1 MRRRTV
7 TAFVLTVSLVLAV
20 PALQAGGPEQVDMDG
35 VPSAP
40 GEDALE
46 RSETVE
52 NARVTVAEELGRHG
66 LTDHQIEERLGQL
79 SDEDLLYLADHA
91 SQVQEGG
98 TNPPEYIW
106 VLLGVFLVVA
116 IVAAIL

>member
-1 MRRRTV
+1 M
-7 TAFVLTVSLVLAV
+7 VSLVLAV
-20 PALQAGGPEQVDMDG
+20 PAVRSGGQEQVGTDG
-35 VPSAP
+35 AHSAP
-40 GEDALE
+40 GDSGSK

-52 NARVTVAEELGRHG
+52 TARVIVAEELGRHG
-66 LTDHQIEERLGQL
+66 LTDAQIEERLGQL

-116 IVAAIL
+116 IVAALL